1 MMAAWYQSC
10 LGMGMDKAL
19 RWVRQAR
26 RALAMELRQLAQ
38 TVRLL
43 HVTTALVHQLQR
55 ERGLSNLHLGC
66 SGTEWLTAVQDQI
79 RVTDA
84 AQAALEDELQRW
96 ESITQP
102 GLQRARLL
110 TDIALALQGLQALP
124 WLRQQVQQRRCAPT
138 EATTAYIRLI
148 QALLSMVFEA
158 ADAAQDPDISR
169 SLVALYHLSHGKEL
183 AGQERAAGAVAFA
196 RGSISAEEQHQLLH
210 LIEAQQRSLEVAAAL
225 VCRELASALTAMH
238 QQPDFATFERLRQH
252 LTTTSPA
259 AALDNGWSAPWFAA
273 CTARIDMLRVLEERL
288 LQQLRALIE
297 HKSQRAD
304 EALNSLE
311 DPSTVHTK
319 GTQDGPPAFF
329 ATDRSTAWGT
339 SETARAWPG
348 DTSSHVLEVIHEQA
362 RQLQQ
367 LSAELEQVRLNL
379 QERRVIERAKGL
391 LMAHHGLNEEQAH
404 RRLRQLAMNQGRRMV
419 EVAQAVLSAAELLAT
434 PRS

>member
-1 MMAAWYQSC
+1 
-10 LGMGMDKAL
+10 MDQAL

-55 ERGLSNLHLGC
+55 ERGLSNLHLGS
-66 SGTEWLTAVQDQI
+66 SGADWRTAVQDQI
-79 RVTDA
+79 RATDA

-96 ESITQP
+96 ESIAQP
-102 GLQRARLL
+102 GLPRARLL

-124 WLRQQVQQRRCAPT
+124 WLRQQVQQRRCTPPESTA
-138 EATTAYIRLI
+138 AYIRLI

-196 RGSISAEEQHQLLH
+196 RGRISADEQHQLLH
-210 LIEAQQRSLEVAAAL
+210 LIEAQQRSLEVVAALTSPEFAAAL
-225 VCRELASALTAMH
+225 TTM
-238 QQPDFATFERLRQH
+238 QQQAESATFARLRQN
-252 LTTTSPA
+252 LTTASPA
-259 AALDNGWSAPWFAA
+259 AALDCACSAPWFAA
-273 CTARIDMLRVLEERL
+273 CTIRIDTLRELEERL
-288 LQQLRALIE
+288 LHELQALIE
-297 HKSQRAD
+297 HKIQRAD
-304 EALNSLE
+304 EALNSLD
-311 DPSTVHTK
+311 DPSTVHTN
-319 GTQDGPPAFF
+319 GAQEEPPAFF
-329 ATDRSTAWGT
+329 ATDRSTAWGA
-339 SETARAWPG
+339 SETAHAWPG
-348 DTSSHVLEVIHEQA
+348 DTRSHVLEVIREQA

-367 LSAELEQVRLNL
+367 LSAELEQVRINL

-391 LMAHHGLNEEQAH
+391 LMAHHGLSEEQAH

-419 EVAQAVLSAAELLAT
+419 EVAQAVLSAAELLTT